1 MTPAILFENDD
12 LVAVDKPEGLAVI
25 PERKRVAPCLMEWL
39 AARDPS
45 ARLFVVHRIDK
56 DVSGVLLVAK
66 SAQVHRELNRL
77 FETRQVRKTYVG
89 VVHGRLAVPSG
100 RITAPIRQF
109 GSSRMGVDARA
120 GKPSVTT
127 YRVTEHRGPFTHV
140 AIHPV
145 TGRRHQ
151 IRVHFYHLGHPLVGD
166 PRYGDPDVQRAYP
179 RLLLH
184 ARSISFRL
192 GGGRPIRITAPLPA
206 SFTDLAARLGREEA
220 AVARRPRSAPAG
232 WAPRCR
238 PMAAGEAG
246 VVAALARRVFDSCVA
261 SGVSNAG
268 RRSFLA
274 YARPVRILERLDHG
288 HRVLVAEMEGRLAGM
303 IEVRDNTHIAML
315 FVERDAQRRGVARTL
330 IAAAFTGEGPQPP
343 AAARAAAGTAATIT
357 VNATPGSIAAYAH
370 LGFRPTGPERESDG
384 LRVLPMARPR
394 SLPGQ
399 TAPSR

>member
-1 MTPAILFENDD
+1 MTPTILFENVD
-12 LVAVDKPEGLAVI
+12 LIAVDKPEGLAVI
-25 PERKRVAPCLMEWL
+25 PERNRSAPCLMEWL

-89 VVHGRLAVPSG
+89 VVHGRLAASSG
-100 RITAPIRQF
+100 RITAPIRLF

-127 YRVTEHRGPFTHV
+127 YRVTERRGPFTHL

-151 IRVHFYHLGHPLVGD
+151 IRVHLYHLGHPMVGD

-192 GGGRPIRITAPLPA
+192 GSGRPIRITAPLPA
-206 SFTDLAARLGREEA
+206 SFTDLASRLGREETA
-220 AVARRPRSAPAG
+220 DVRRPRPLHATG
-232 WAPRCR
+232 APRCR
-238 PMAAGEAG
+238 RMAAGEAG
-246 VVAALARRVFDSCVA
+246 AVAALARRVFDSCVA

-268 RRSFLA
+268 RRSFMA
-274 YARPVRILERLDHG
+274 YARPVRILERLDRR

-303 IEVRDNTHIAML
+303 IEVRDDTHIAML
-315 FVERDAQRRGVARTL
+315 FVERDAQRHGIARAL
-330 IAAAFTGEGPQPP
+330 IAAAFPGEGPQHS
-343 AAARAAAGTAATIT
+343 AATRAAAGADTTIT
-357 VNATPGSIAAYAH
+357 VNATPGSIEAYSH

-394 SLPGQ
+394 
-399 TAPSR
+399 A